1 MKSKKWG
8 IGVLVFVFFLSV
20 VALGGCGGSGDGTS
34 RPDPGP
40 NPKPSPQPGP
50 NPQPNPNPQP
60 DPKPD
65 PQPQAGILDKWK
77 GTWKSFSIFTDEDS
91 MSPAWVEVAKYAPA
105 YTAEG
110 VKIFFKEVY
119 GTRFAGLRVK
129 DNAIDYLDDKRAVM
143 GTVVYVPK
151 GTRRRTIERAGRSVE
166 VEWHLFEAL
175 AGGVTGDVMSTSL
188 SRKDCRFLALTLMCK
203 DGKEI
208 GVPHWHIRYGGISL
222 EGLIDD
228 SKLLWLPTLCASDTS
243 VADVAKGHLVKAQ
256 ALAGML
262 PRPLVE
268 WNGEWISA
276 AMLHRTPPMLPA
288 YEKIA
293 EEAVKLGKNYTSDDV
308 RAYYR
313 ARYDTPFRS
322 VIVADGLTVKYRMQ
336 DGTFVSATYAHGGP
350 ASGDWL
356 TWANLT
362 RPDGVASGYRTVVAT
377 RPQGNGA
384 DKHWHMRYADD
395 KTAEELMVLSD
406 WIPAFYDPALTTPE
420 GYAESYIDSAKNKAE
435 SLPAK

>member
-166 VEWHLFEAL
+166 VE
-175 AGGVTGDVMSTSL
+175 
-188 SRKDCRFLALTLMCK
+188 
-203 DGKEI
+203 
-208 GVPHWHIRYGGISL
+208 
-222 EGLIDD
+222 
-228 SKLLWLPTLCASDTS
+228 
-243 VADVAKGHLVKAQ
+243 
-256 ALAGML
+256 
-262 PRPLVE
+262 
-268 WNGEWISA
+268 
-276 AMLHRTPPMLPA
+276 
-288 YEKIA
+288 
-293 EEAVKLGKNYTSDDV
+293 
-308 RAYYR
+308 
-313 ARYDTPFRS
+313 
-322 VIVADGLTVKYRMQ
+322 
-336 DGTFVSATYAHGGP
+336 
-350 ASGDWL
+350 
-356 TWANLT
+356 
-362 RPDGVASGYRTVVAT
+362 
-377 RPQGNGA
+377 
-384 DKHWHMRYADD
+384 
-395 KTAEELMVLSD
+395 
-406 WIPAFYDPALTTPE
+406 
-420 GYAESYIDSAKNKAE
+420 
-435 SLPAK
+435 